1 MQPQILVPLD
11 GSPLSETILSH
22 AGTLA
27 RATGSSLTLL
37 RLVPPAI
44 LINPVIGVVPTR
56 VFDYEIQL
64 TSESVARDYLTAV
77 AGNLAA
83 PDLPVQ
89 TLWATGDPATAI
101 VAWAA
106 QDPPGRRIAMTTHGR
121 SGLGRWVF
129 GSVAEKVLQGAPVP
143 LLLVRVQED
152 EAIRRLPARPYR
164 VLLVPLDGSALAERA
179 LAQAVPLAQAT
190 GGILQLVAIVAG
202 PDDAPGSAPG
212 IPPPASDAA
221 ISHMQDYLAGVV
233 ARVQADDVTVQAHVI
248 HGHPVDGILRTA
260 DSAEADLIV
269 MSTHGRGG
277 LQRLWLGS
285 VALKVTQ
292 AAGRPVLLVRA

>member
-11 GSPLSETILSH
+11 GSPLAEAILPH
-22 AGTLA
+22 AATLA
-27 RATGSSLTLL
+27 RATGSGLTLL
-37 RLVPPAI
+37 RLVPTMVVLNPIAGMVPA
-44 LINPVIGVVPTR
+44 T
-56 VFDYEIQL
+56 VFDYEAQRA
-64 TSESVARDYLTAV
+64 SEDAVRDYLHTV
-77 AGNLAA
+77 AAQLAA

-89 TLWATGDPATAI
+89 TLWSTGDPATAI

-129 GSVAEKVLQGAPVP
+129 GSVAEKVLQGAPAP

-190 GGILQLVAIVAG
+190 GATLQLVSIVTGLDDDLEAE
-202 PDDAPGSAPG
+202 PDTAPATP
-212 IPPPASDAA
+212 DVA
-221 ISHMQDYLAGVV
+221 ISHMQDYLASVV
-233 ARVQADDVTVQAHVI
+233 ARLQPDGVTARAHVI

-260 DSAEADLIV
+260 DNTEADLIV
-269 MSTHGRGG
+269 MATHGRGG

-292 AAGRPVLLVRA
+292 SAGRPVLLVRA